1 MVRPAG
7 ADAEVEDEVEDEDA
21 AGGLDVVELVVLGPV
36 VLDVPDPAASPPEQ
50 AARDAARASPA
61 AYERGARSVI
71 FVTNPSLDSA
81 F

>member
-7 ADAEVEDEVEDEDA
+7 VGADVEDEEA
-21 AGGLDVVELVVLGPV
+21 AGGLEVVELVVLALV

-61 AYERGARSVI
+61 AYEKGTRSVI